1 MVPEELFD
9 KMKCWAPR
17 HLPIFDL
24 VPPAFRRQITAFYSS
39 LGCPAVLSNNFWA
52 ICIELVNSFQ
62 TLWLLPPIA
71 EALGMADLGAEEHVP
86 LLSGLWDLQFGDDA
100 VGKLGYV
107 YYGGLTNPSP
117 LPTERDE
124 EEEEEVE
131 YGLKPEYA
139 DFSD

>member
-1 MVPEELFD
+1 
-9 KMKCWAPR
+9 
-17 HLPIFDL
+17 
-24 VPPAFRRQITAFYSS
+24 
-39 LGCPAVLSNNFWA
+39 
-52 ICIELVNSFQ
+52 
-62 TLWLLPPIA
+62 
-71 EALGMADLGAEEHVP
+71 MADCGAEECVP

-124 EEEEEVE
+124 EEEEEEEEEVE